1 LLGFLLLLFTYPAG
15 RITPDGCVSL
25 GVIAPIFRRNTMNTS
40 NTSVKYFNLH
50 TAGIGYVSRIRE
62 VPVKRGAPFL
72 ACNISALHGAADAVE
87 YTKFDCRVSGGE
99 AEKLIRRCMDAVAEE
114 KKVLV
119 GFNLGD
125 LYPDLYTKADGS
137 PAVSLKARLLRIDWI
152 KVDGQNVYTVN
163 TD

>member
-1 LLGFLLLLFTYPAG
+1 MT
-15 RITPDGCVSL
+15 
-25 GVIAPIFRRNTMNTS
+25 TS
-40 NTSVKYFNLH
+40 TSTKYFNLH
-50 TAGIGYVSRIRE
+50 TSGIGYVSRIRE
-62 VPVKRGAPFL
+62 VVVKRGTPFL

-99 AEKLIRRCMDAVAEE
+99 ADKLIRRCMDAVATE

-137 PAVSLKARLLRIDWI
+137 TAVSLKARLLRIDWI
-152 KVDGQNVYTVN
+152 KIDGQHVYTAPKRDAV
-163 TD
+163 DAEAAVEAA

>member
-1 LLGFLLLLFTYPAG
+1 MT
-15 RITPDGCVSL
+15 
-25 GVIAPIFRRNTMNTS
+25 TS
-40 NTSVKYFNLH
+40 NTSPKYFNLH

-125 LYPDLYTKADGS
+125 LYPDLYTKADGT

-152 KVDGQNVYTVN
+152 KIDGQHVYTAPKR
-163 TD
+163 DAEDLAEAA